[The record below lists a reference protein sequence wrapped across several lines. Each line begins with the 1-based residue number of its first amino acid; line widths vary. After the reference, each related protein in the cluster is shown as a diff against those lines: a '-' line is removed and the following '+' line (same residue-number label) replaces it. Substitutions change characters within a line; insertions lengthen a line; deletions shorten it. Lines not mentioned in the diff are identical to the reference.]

1 MVTCRAQSGGVSL
14 PRLLFVAPAM
24 GSNAG
29 WVTSQAEILCDK
41 MGQAGYSTLL
51 TSRVPTRARRVIDT
65 VISIIRWRGAYDVA
79 IVAVF
84 SWKAFAITDVATL
97 VLRRLGKPIVLV
109 LHGGDLPRFT
119 RRHPRWA
126 GRVLRRGDALA
137 APSRYLQSE
146 LSHLGF
152 DIEVVANVID
162 LEDYPYRRR
171 SPARPELLWM
181 RTFED
186 IYNPAMAVE
195 VLAELTRRGRELHLT
210 MGGQDR
216 GLAGK
221 VEARAAALGVSDRLT
236 MAGFIDPPTKRVV
249 MRDHDLFLNT
259 NHIDNMPVSVVE
271 AAAAGM
277 AIVAT
282 SVGGI
287 PYLLDDGTNAR
298 LVADGDVTAMADAVE
313 EILDD
318 PELAGR
324 LSDGARH
331 LAEQSAWPR
340 VREQLISLVDAATDR
355 R

>member
-1 MVTCRAQSGGVSL
+1 MTAP
-14 PRLLFVAPAM
+14 PRVLFVAPAM
-24 GSNAG
+24 GSLPG
-29 WVTSQAEILCDK
+29 WVFSQEEILCEK
-41 MGQAGYSTLL
+41 MQAAGYSTLI
-51 TSRVPTRARRVIDT
+51 TSLVPHRVRRVLDT
-65 VISIIRWRGAYDVA
+65 LSSIIRWRRSYDVA

-84 SWKAFAITDVATL
+84 SWKAFAVADLVTW
-97 VLRRLGKPIVLV
+97 VLRRLKRPMILV
-109 LHGGDLPRFT
+109 LRGGDLPRFT

-126 GRVLRRGDALA
+126 ARVLRRADALVS
-137 APSRYLQSE
+137 PSRYLQSE
-146 LSHLGF
+146 LSHLGL

-186 IYNPAMAVE
+186 IYNPVMAVE
-195 VLAELTRRGRELHLT
+195 VLAELTRRGRLVHLT

-216 GLAGK
+216 GLAAQ
-221 VEARAAALGVSDRLT
+221 VAARADALGVSGRLT
-236 MAGFIDPPTKRVV
+236 MAGFIDAATKQVV

-287 PYLLDDGTNAR
+287 PYLLDDASTAR
-298 LVADGDVTAMADAVE
+298 LVPDGDVAAMSDAVE
-313 EILDD
+313 QILDD

-324 LSDGARH
+324 LSDGARR
-331 LAEQSAWPR
+331 LAEQSAWPH
-340 VREQLISLVDAATDR
+340 VRAQLTALVDAVADR